1 MNTDQLVDSIIEE
14 EKLDAPQGAEDNQ
27 DEGAKSDSA
36 DSQEDKK
43 GSADEEEQDPG
54 EKTEGDQRDQEVK
67 EDSSEDDKADD
78 AGDTEVKRT
87 DEQEDDSAS
96 SKDKEKESEKTAS
109 DIVEESKSLIGRL
122 TANGLK
128 TFDDNG
134 NVRPFDE
141 VLPAGPY
148 YASQLSPVK
157 VIDKE
162 GKTHEFLLIMDVEK
176 AFPDGFEAKNNI
188 EQMKFERGIM
198 ANENKF
204 DAAVANYNE
213 AKQIYEQE
221 VGQIE
226 QTQTVQ
232 SNYAK
237 EYRAM
242 AKDGLV
248 PNVGDPPKDKN
259 DQQFVID
266 NKAAI
271 DELNSIISWMES
283 KNAELT
289 KKGLGTISSL
299 YVAKQLMDKDSG
311 VDKKQEKAKEID
323 KERKSVASLSR
334 TPQSGGSEK
343 ETKKKAPVPSNM
355 AHFAEQLISEE
366 GLA

>member
-1 MNTDQLVDSIIEE
+1 MPSMKNTDQLVDSIIAE
-14 EKLDAPQGAEDNQ
+14 EKLDVPQGAEDNQ
-27 DEGAKSDSA
+27 DEGAKSDDA

-43 GSADEEEQDPG
+43 VTSDEGEQ
-54 EKTEGDQRDQEVK
+54 TEDQETEDQQGDS
-67 EDSSEDDKADD
+67 EDSEDKKDD
-78 AGDTEVKRT
+78 TDDGDAAERA
-87 DEQEDDSAS
+87 DEQEDT
-96 SKDKEKESEKTAS
+96 DKKAEKEEKDTEKTAS
-109 DIVEESKSLIGRL
+109 DIVDESKSLIGRL

-128 TFDDNG
+128 TFDDKG
-134 NVRPFDE
+134 NVRPFEE

-148 YASQLSPVK
+148 LASNLEPVK
-157 VIDKE
+157 VVDKE
-162 GKTHEFLLIMDVEK
+162 GKTHEFLLISDVEK

-204 DAAVANYNE
+204 DAAVSNYNQ
-213 AKQIYEQE
+213 AKQTYEQE

-226 QTQTVQ
+226 QAQASQ

-242 AKDGLV
+242 AEDGLV
-248 PNVGDPPKDKN
+248 PKVGDPNDPKFKESDAVK
-259 DQQFVID
+259 
-266 NKAAI
+266 
-271 DELNSIISWMES
+271 ELNSILSWMES

-299 YVAKQLMDKDSG
+299 YVAKQLMDKESG
-311 VDKKQEKAKEID
+311 VDKKQEKVKEID

-334 TPQSGGSEK
+334 TPQSGGTEK
-343 ETKKKAPVPSNM
+343 EAKKKAPLPSNM